1 MPRLR
6 SFPKA
11 DGGRAVGLF
20 LAAGV
25 LCSVV
30 LPFPAASPVPRSQE
44 RQSLTKPLQYE
55 VSVVLKLIQVYVT
68 DKKGKPVEDLT
79 LNDFVVTDSG
89 QPVVL
94 TDFEK
99 HSLQA
104 ASPKAPPAGPVPEKT
119 AAAAAPVATRKFF
132 LFFDFAFN
140 SGRGLV
146 KARKAALHFLDAK
159 VDPADEVG
167 ILTYSMFKGVR
178 VHEYLTRDHAKIR
191 ELVSSIGSKDI
202 AGRASELEL
211 QYWLMAQEPLAG
223 TGGGSEDMAKA
234 NAGKPAID
242 PNKNARE
249 EGKRIAQ
256 TFILRLTALAK
267 ALRYIPGQ
275 KHFIFFSSGVPS
287 SLIYGGQSGNPSSGQ
302 GARAMFDPGDR
313 VLRTQNEEMCK
324 EFGASNCAFYA
335 FDTRESA
342 KVVDLFAYDS
352 LTFETG
358 ARGLAS
364 TQGVF
369 QDSTDIFR
377 DEKTTGLN
385 SLKRLSDI
393 TGGKFYSNINMYEK
407 NLEQVKTLTGTYYVL
422 GYSVGEREDGRF
434 HEVKAAVKR
443 PGCEVRAQSG
453 YFNPKPFGELTK
465 LEKELHLYDLALN
478 ERSLSRLPVSF
489 SLTALDFGAGGVSGL
504 EILATLPGEVTAKFS
519 GQKVEYVALVLDAK
533 NDIRDVRRVETDP
546 RPRRGQAV
554 VFTSGASLAPGDYTC
569 RLVIRDMDTGVSAV
583 SSVRAA
589 VRAAPGQG
597 LRLGTPLLL
606 RDETGCAYI
615 DAGAAKG
622 KVTIPWGEVYAFD
635 KAALAPVVG
644 PVSKLTS
651 RLVAVVPFAVPGTG
665 ETDVAFSA
673 RLIDAATGEVL
684 PVAFALVKGRAFAAE
699 VDPRA
704 KPGAGLPSPG
714 PSKAG
719 APAAV
724 ERNWHPAAEAV
735 SLEFPV
741 AGLAPGRYLLYVTA
755 EDRVSKTL
763 AHVQGA
769 LVITED

>member
-1 MPRLR
+1 LPRLR

-11 DGGRAVGLF
+11 DGRRAAGLF

-25 LCSVV
+25 LCSVAF
-30 LPFPAASPVPRSQE
+30 PFPTASPVPRSQE
-44 RQSLTKPLQYE
+44 RQSLTKPLQHE

-94 TDFEK
+94 TDFEM

-104 ASPKAPPAGPVPEKT
+104 ASPEAPPAGPVAEK
-119 AAAAAPVATRKFF
+119 AASLAAGAPAATRKFF

-146 KARKAALHFLDAK
+146 KARTAALHFLDAK
-159 VDPADEVG
+159 VDPDDEVG

-191 ELVSSIGSKDI
+191 ELVASIGSKDI

-211 QYWLMAQEPLAG
+211 QYWLMAQEPLPGA
-223 TGGGSEDMAKA
+223 GGGSEDMAKA
-234 NAGKPAID
+234 NAGKPVID
-242 PNKNARE
+242 PNKNVRE

-256 TFILRLTALAK
+256 TFILRLIALAK

-313 VLRTQNEEMCK
+313 VLRTQNEEMYK

-434 HEVKAAVKR
+434 HEVKVAVKR

-478 ERSLSRLPVSF
+478 ERSLSRLPMSF
-489 SLTALDFGAGGVSGL
+489 PLTALDFGTGGVSGL

-519 GQKVEYVALVLDAK
+519 GQKVEYIALIFDAK
-533 NDIRDVRRVETDP
+533 NDIRDVRRLETDS

-569 RLVIRDMDTGVSAV
+569 RLVVRDMDTGLSAV
-583 SSVRAA
+583 RSTRATVRAA
-589 VRAAPGQG
+589 AEKG

-606 RDETGCAYI
+606 REETGGAYL
-615 DAGAAKG
+615 DAGEPRG
-622 KVTIPWGEVYAFD
+622 R
-635 KAALAPVVG
+635 AALAWREVYDFDRKVLAPVAG
-644 PVSKLTS
+644 AVSKLTP
-651 RLVAVVPFAVPGTG
+651 RLVAIVPYSVAGTDEPDVVLTGRLINARSGQAVP
-665 ETDVAFSA
+665 VAM
-673 RLIDAATGEVL
+673 I
-684 PVAFALVKGRAFAAE
+684 LVGRTWHSAAE
-699 VDPRA
+699 T
-704 KPGAGLPSPG
+704 
-714 PSKAG
+714 
-719 APAAV
+719 
-724 ERNWHPAAEAV
+724 V
-735 SLEFPV
+735 SLEIPLGGV
-741 AGLAPGRYLLYVTA
+741 TPGKYILYINA
-755 EDRVSKTL
+755 QDRASKSMASAQT
-763 AHVQGA
+763 A
-769 LVITED
+769 LVISED